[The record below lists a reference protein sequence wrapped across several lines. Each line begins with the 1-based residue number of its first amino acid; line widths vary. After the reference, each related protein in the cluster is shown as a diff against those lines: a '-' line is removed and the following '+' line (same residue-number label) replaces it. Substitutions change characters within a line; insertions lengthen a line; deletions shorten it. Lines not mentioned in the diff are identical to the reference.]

1 LRNHRF
7 QTADQ
12 DNEPRNLPRS
22 RQKPER
28 NNECPTV
35 CVIIEANEVLPVTD
49 FVNPALMF
57 KLVRKYPTAMRI
69 SQKPSRRSPKAN
81 QVLSVVRSGGLSI

>member
-1 LRNHRF
+1 MSLAIF
-7 QTADQ
+7 LA
-12 DNEPRNLPRS
+12 PVRS
-22 RQKPER
+22 QNATTR
-28 NNECPTV
+28 CPTV